1 MVTLG
6 YDSPVTMPSWFRT
19 PSSLPFSRSRGLFV
33 LAVVVALGV
42 ALAAGILWRADRRQR
57 AEWVAEA
64 RELGLADAGLERDL
78 RWAADGDRARLV
90 LGRAL
95 VFAGL
100 GEDGSAR
107 ADASLAA
114 RRFERAAAVAE
125 EVLRSRPTDREAATL
140 AGAARYLAW
149 STARDPRLVTEH
161 ERWEEPLRLA
171 RRLGPGDRE
180 AARFLAMAYLELWS
194 SLAESKRAEAREIV
208 AVAFEDINTFY
219 RLIDP
224 WLAVAGTGAEGLA
237 SIPPQSAAWVHVAE
251 RIVAG
256 GRIQAYCGVLG
267 RLADARSGELAARL
281 ADARQ
286 RLALGEPADAR
297 ARFLAALADVPPD
310 GRFLPELT
318 AALAETPAG
327 TPDPPRAAG
336 LRAWL
341 RFALDQTA
349 LGRPVLDERKFATLT
364 RAAGLVL
371 PEPDAPDATLALAA
385 ESALAASDLV
395 AAERF
400 ERQAAA
406 LTTATWSSYW
416 LAKARL
422 LAERADTD
430 NLRRALAALAVAAPE
445 GSLAAERAH
454 VRRIAASHHHQAAE
468 LAAAET
474 ELAALDLGRWD
485 FEAWQVAPNGSVLD
499 FHLARTG
506 RTLRLDLV
514 PEKSP
519 GGVAVVRLDGREV
532 LCRALGAP
540 AVVTVTVPLEPGLHR
555 LEVQSPKGLGILV
568 REMVAE

>member
-1 MVTLG
+1 MA
-6 YDSPVTMPSWFRT
+6 SWFRT
-19 PSSLPFSRSRGLFV
+19 PSSLPFSRSRGLFA
-33 LAVVVALGV
+33 LAVAAALGV
-42 ALAAGILWRADRRQR
+42 ALAAGLLWRADRRQR

-64 RELGLADAGLERDL
+64 RELGLTDAGLERDL

-100 GEDGSAR
+100 GEDGRAS
-107 ADASLAA
+107 ADAALAA
-114 RRFERAAAVAE
+114 RRFERAAAVAA

-224 WLAVAGTGAEGLA
+224 WLAVAGTGTEGLA
-237 SIPPQSAAWVHVAE
+237 PIPPQSAAWVHVAE
-251 RIVAG
+251 RVVAS
-256 GRIQAYCGVLG
+256 GRIAAYCGVLD
-267 RLADARSGELAARL
+267 RLAEARSGELAARL

-286 RLALGEPADAR
+286 RLALGEPVDAR
-297 ARFLAALADVPPD
+297 GRFLAALAEVPPD

-327 TPDPPRAAG
+327 PPDPPRAAG

-349 LGRPVLDERKFATLT
+349 LGRPVLDERKFEMLT

-371 PEPDAPDATLALAA
+371 PEPNAPEATLAMAA

-422 LAERADTD
+422 LAERADAD
-430 NLRRALAALAVAAPE
+430 NLRRASAALAVAAPD
-445 GSLAAERAH
+445 GLAAERAH
-454 VRRIAASHHHQAAE
+454 VRRIAASHHHPAAD
-468 LAAAET
+468 LAAAEA
-474 ELAALDLGRWD
+474 ELAALDGGRWD
-485 FEAWQVAPNGSVLD
+485 FEAWQVAPNGSVLV
-499 FHLARTG
+499 FHLART
-506 RTLRLDLV
+506 RRALRLDLV
-514 PEKSP
+514 PERSP
-519 GGVAVVRLDGREV
+519 GGVAIVRLDGREV
-532 LCRALGAP
+532 LCRALAAP
-540 AVVTVTVPLEPGLHR
+540 AVVTVAVPLEPGLHR
-555 LEVQSPKGLGILV
+555 LEVQSPKGLGVLV
-568 REMVAE
+568 RELVVE